1 MGAGIFN
8 VVVGLAVIALAST
21 GKYKFVLLGDNP
33 KVAMGV
39 GAAVVVFGVYQI
51 VRAMMRRKPPVQ
63 DD

>member
-8 VVVGLAVIALAST
+8 VCVGLAVIGLAST

-33 KVAMGV
+33 KVAMAV
-39 GAAVVVFGVYQI
+39 GAAVAVFGVYQV
-51 VRAMMRRKPPVQ
+51 VRSMTRRKPPVK